1 MSHIAI
7 TVSAPSELKD
17 ILVAQLAD
25 VGYEGFEETADTL
38 VAYIPTTQFEENILL
53 GILGSHGLDYTK
65 ETIAQANWNAVWES
79 NFQPVLVDSFCG
91 IRAGFHESLQGQVQH
106 EIIITPKMSFGTGH
120 HATTYSVIKLMEG
133 LDIKGKKVFDFGT
146 GTGILAILADKL
158 DAAFS
163 DGIDNDSWAVDN
175 AIENVVANG
184 ARNVRIWRADNLEA
198 IADGAYDILLAN
210 INRNI
215 LLANM
220 AHMKRIMKPEGIL
233 ILSGI
238 LQEDETVI
246 VTAAESQNLR
256 LERKASRD
264 NWLAI
269 SFKAGNS

>member
-7 TVSAPSELKD
+7 TVSAPSALKD

-65 ETIAQANWNAVWES
+65 ESIAQANWNAVWES
-79 NFQPVLVDSFCG
+79 NFQPVLVDDFCG
-91 IRAGFHESLQGQVQH
+91 IRAGFHESLQGQVSH

-120 HATTYSVIKLMEG
+120 HATTYSMIKLMENIN
-133 LDIKGKKVFDFGT
+133 IKGKKVFDFGT
-146 GTGILAILADKL
+146 GTGVLAILADKL
-158 DAAFS
+158 DAAQA
-163 DGIDNDSWAVDN
+163 DAIDNDSWAVDN
-175 AIENVVANG
+175 AVENVVANG

-198 IADGAYDILLAN
+198 IADGTYDILLAN

-220 AHMKRIMKPEGIL
+220 AHMKRIMKSDGLL

-246 VTAAESQNLR
+246 VTAAAGQNLR

-264 NWLAI
+264 NGLAI
-269 SFKAGNS
+269 SFLAE